1 MALITYYT
9 KGILTNR
16 NLWFWGVAFMIFW
29 LVLGAY
35 SFAQGL
41 PRQSNILVPY
51 TASWYG
57 TIALYSLSSLAIS
70 IAYSIYYASSS
81 LAYSFRYTK
90 LSPLSYAGTLVGSS
104 SVLGAILSV
113 IMLVSTYGL
122 FSTRFGLRLTP
133 SNPIEAILISALAG
147 IFMMTLAMFLVLIA
161 VNYVGLQNINLV
173 TFVPLILA
181 YGFGFSQL
189 TTPLPPALLYAS
201 PYNAIQSLLF
211 QAYSGLA
218 PPAQLDNASS
228 SLLQWQYLFA
238 SLIIWIIMLF
248 LIDSYLLRKIRPRQ
262 VEEGRQI

>member
-57 TIALYSLSSLAIS
+57 TIALYSP
-70 IAYSIYYASSS
+70 SSS

-122 FSTRFGLRLTP
+122 FSTRFSLRLTP

>member
-70 IAYSIYYASSS
+70 IAYSIYYASS
-81 LAYSFRYTK
+81 
-90 LSPLSYAGTLVGSS
+90 PLSYAGTLVGSS

-122 FSTRFGLRLTP
+122 FSTRFSLRLTP